1 MKKKREEFQTL
12 QAQKLEALGHFAG
25 GIAHDFN
32 NILSIIEGYTHIAL
46 RQMREGTLTP
56 LQLEKILAST
66 QRGAGLTRQLLA
78 FARQK
83 VDIES
88 TASLTDTLRQQQ
100 VLLKP
105 LLGETVHLHL
115 TLPAEDVW
123 VKLSGDQ
130 ITQIVLNIALNARDA
145 MPQGGDLVILCH
157 KVSLS
162 EGPFVRMTFV
172 DSGAGISKDV
182 LPRIF
187 DPFFTTKSPTKG
199 TGLGLSVV
207 HGIVN
212 QAGGK
217 IEARSKPGE
226 GTTFQ
231 VYLPFA
237 LTPAATPSPEG
248 PEFLLSSLEG
258 KTILI
263 AEDEPELLDVLAF
276 MMSDMKMKVL
286 TASNGNHALRVQEA
300 YKGTIDFLLT
310 DVVMPEMD
318 GVHLGGL
325 FETLRPDT
333 NVVYMSGY
341 PFLDGGRNWKLP
353 SDASFISKPM
363 QEGNIRL
370 ILERALQRRDE
381 RIKGE
386 DNPQA

>member
-1 MKKKREEFQTL
+1 MKKKREELQTL